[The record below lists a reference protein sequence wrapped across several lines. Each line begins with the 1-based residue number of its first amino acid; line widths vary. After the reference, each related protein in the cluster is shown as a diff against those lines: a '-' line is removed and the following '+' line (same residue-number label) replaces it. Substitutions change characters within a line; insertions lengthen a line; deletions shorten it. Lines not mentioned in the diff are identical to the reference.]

1 MGDLLDGVINPATAA
16 RVAKIRQKAAERAA
30 NKPEK
35 PPERAPVVQLPLWPN
50 AIRAVPNTVL
60 RSALFGVIQRGRRKF
75 LDRVAVASIDGLNVR
90 HTGPRLDQAD
100 LDVWEQ
106 CLHLARTSPLG
117 DRLEFT
123 SYSFLK
129 AIGRG
134 TGKSQREWLKSALTR
149 LQVSAVEIEESRR
162 AYSGQLLR
170 DYARNDQSGRYVIE
184 VNPKIIALFGQDGW
198 TGLEWEQRQALK
210 RQPLAQWLHGFY
222 STHKNPH
229 PYKVAT
235 LQRLCGSETKE
246 LYKFRQQLRKA
257 MEQVAAVTGWVLTI
271 EDGDLLKVDKGG
283 KRRLPK

>member
-1 MGDLLDGVINPATAA
+1 MEGVTDDPVIADRIAQ
-16 RVAKIRQKAAERAA
+16 IRKRAP
-30 NKPEK
+30 KKQPEK
-35 PPERAPVVQLPLWPN
+35 QPAPAPVVQLPLWPN

-75 LDRVAVASIDGLNVR
+75 LQAVTVASIDGITVK

-117 DRLEFT
+117 DRIEFT
-123 SYSFLK
+123 SYGFLK

-134 TGKSQREWLKSALTR
+134 TGKSQREWLKLVLTR
-149 LQVSAVEIEESRR
+149 LMVSAVDLEDGRR
-162 AYSGQLLR
+162 GYTGQLIR
-170 DYARNDQSGRYVIE
+170 DYARDDETGRNVIE
-184 VNPKIIALFGQDGW
+184 VNPKISTLFGRDGW
-198 TGLEWEQRQALK
+198 TGLEWEERQALK

-257 MEQVAAVTGWVLTI
+257 MEQVAAVTGWVWTI
-271 EDGDLLKVDKGG
+271 EDGDLLKVEKGG
-283 KRRLPK
+283 KKRLPKSTA